1 MSAIASVKLVGS
13 FGIAIIVRECV
24 LKDHTTDALNTR
36 AANGIATMLVQYS
49 RTWAGNSQIAQ
60 PMYY

>member
-24 LKDHTTDALNTR
+24 LKDHTADAWNIR
-36 AANGIATMLVQYS
+36 AVNGIATMLVQYS
-49 RTWAGNSQIAQ
+49 RTWAGNSQTTQ
-60 PMYY
+60 LMYY

>member
-13 FGIAIIVRECV
+13 FGIAIIVREYV
-24 LKDHTTDALNTR
+24 LKDHAADAGNTR
-36 AANGIATMLVQYS
+36 AVNGIATMLVRYS
-49 RTWAGNSQIAQ
+49 RTWAGNSQTAQ